1 MIACSD
7 SFRFRSSC
15 AITVSSSRRSSRR
28 VQAGELLDDAVEPT
42 EQRLELAVRDLSVL
56 HVGEVIVVA
65 HKRANGEGTRCKS
78 GTVPPL

>member
-1 MIACSD
+1 MRDHGQLLAPLLAGI
-7 SFRFRSSC
+7 
-15 AITVSSSRRSSRR
+15 
-28 VQAGELLDDAVEPT
+28 QAGELLDDAVEPS

-56 HVGEVIVVA
+56 HGEVIVVA